1 MFNFLNFMIMIVT
14 AKKNLNDYATE
25 LAMVNANFCST
36 YLPSEIYGFTNE
48 ALRFAISDRIKNN
61 NIVKMEQKDIDILVS
76 FVMDFSDFKM
86 ITYREALVKY
96 SEVLHC

>member
-1 MFNFLNFMIMIVT
+1 MIVT

-25 LAMVNANFCST
+25 LAIVNANFCST
-36 YLPSEIYGFTNE
+36 YLPNEIYGFTNE
-48 ALRFAISDRIKNN
+48 ALRFAISDQIKNN

-86 ITYREALVKY
+86 ITYRDALVKY
-96 SEVLHC
+96 SEILHC